1 MVVNY
6 MNVKL
11 HILWQI
17 FNQAA
22 KSINQT
28 NIFMISLR
36 PHHSVGCHV
45 DQKTREAPRVKEVSS
60 WRK

>member
-6 MNVKL
+6 MNAKL

-17 FNQAA
+17 LTKQP
-22 KSINQT
+22 INQT
-28 NIFMISLR
+28 NIFLISLR

-45 DQKTREAPRVKEVSS
+45 DQKTRVAPRVKEVSS